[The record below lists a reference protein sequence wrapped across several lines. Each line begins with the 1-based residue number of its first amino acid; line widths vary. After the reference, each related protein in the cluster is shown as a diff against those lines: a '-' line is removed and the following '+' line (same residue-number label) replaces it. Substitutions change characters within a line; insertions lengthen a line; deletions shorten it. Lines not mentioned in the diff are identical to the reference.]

1 MADTQQVESILSE
14 QGFTDFQWISGGEVV
29 TGRWVR
35 MKCMFGCPTYGKS
48 GSCPPHVP
56 PLDECREFFLEY
68 HRIAVIR
75 FTATVSDPE
84 AGHVW
89 CEQTNRSLVKLE
101 GAVFLAGY
109 PKAFALFV
117 ENCRLC
123 GECPGTREEC
133 KDKISARPSPEAL
146 GVDLFST
153 VRNSG
158 YTIEVLP
165 DFSKPM
171 TRYAFLLVE

>member
-1 MADTQQVESILSE
+1 MAETHQVEPILNA
-14 QGFTDFQWISGGEVV
+14 QGFRDFRWISGRDVV
-29 TGRWVR
+29 MGRWVKV
-35 MKCMFGCPTYGKS
+35 KCMFGCPTYGKS
-48 GSCPPHVP
+48 GACPPNVP

-68 HRIAVIR
+68 HRIAVLR
-75 FTATVSDPE
+75 FTTQVHDAE
-84 AGHVW
+84 AGHAW

-101 GAVFLAGY
+101 NSVFLAGY

-123 GECPGTREEC
+123 EDCPGTREDC
-133 KDKISARPSPEAL
+133 RDKISARPSPEGL
-146 GVDLFST
+146 GVDMFST

-158 YTIEVLP
+158 FPIDVLP

-171 TRYAFLLVE
+171 NRYAFLMVE